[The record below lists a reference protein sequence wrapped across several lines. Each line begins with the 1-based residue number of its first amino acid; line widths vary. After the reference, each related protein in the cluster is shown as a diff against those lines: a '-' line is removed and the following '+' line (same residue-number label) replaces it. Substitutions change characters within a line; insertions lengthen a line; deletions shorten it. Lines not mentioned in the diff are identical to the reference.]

1 MTTQKW
7 RFPDNNYT
15 SENGLDTSDMEMFK
29 KDPVSSLAREIC
41 QNSIDA
47 AFGEKPVRVEFSL
60 FQVARGEVP
69 GVDDLAAQIDAC
81 YKYKKDSPK
90 EEPTLRELKKSIS
103 RDTITCLRVSDFNT
117 SGIFGVKVNKSGVPF
132 YDLTKGSGV
141 SNKGGS
147 SGGSKGI
154 GKFASFVVST
164 TNTVFYSTKA
174 NDGTSGFIG
183 ISKLRSA
190 PIPGKDENLL
200 TLGVGYYAETEKNLP
215 ILREL
220 HLDKGFVR
228 SENQYGTDVYI
239 IGFNNFKGWQ
249 YDIIAK
255 VLESFMVAV
264 MCGGLEV
271 IVDGIV
277 VNQNTVSSIIYAP
290 WRHEPSWGGGRG
302 RMSKIHI
309 KYMTDEALATVKANT
324 DAITG
329 KLIENPKSSSWL
341 KDFFPG
347 TLWVT
352 KKYEIEEFA
361 LRVPK
366 DDKDRETDI
375 YNSILLYEHLRH
387 LPLYVL
393 TDERFWCWI
402 NFEIGYEVALK
413 YMPVKKGSSVFKD
426 HWLLTQGKR
435 RGLFFGVLS
444 RCYFRVA
451 LSIDETLDDP
461 YELAKFVIENPLR
474 FRELTWRSFS
484 SEKMIVIG
492 TLKAEMR
499 VMGEYPQAEEN
510 TKHFAEIAKSLS
522 KLGSVMLLDCMTE
535 KDIEEYVYKK
545 YKRMIEEDLANRGL
559 FDKLK
564 DAVIKVFK

>member
-1 MTTQKW
+1 
-7 RFPDNNYT
+7 
-15 SENGLDTSDMEMFK
+15 
-29 KDPVSSLAREIC
+29 
-41 QNSIDA
+41 
-47 AFGEKPVRVEFSL
+47 
-60 FQVARGEVP
+60 
-69 GVDDLAAQIDAC
+69 
-81 YKYKKDSPK
+81 
-90 EEPTLRELKKSIS
+90 
-103 RDTITCLRVSDFNT
+103 
-117 SGIFGVKVNKSGVPF
+117 
-132 YDLTKGSGV
+132 
-141 SNKGGS
+141 
-147 SGGSKGI
+147 
-154 GKFASFVVST
+154 
-164 TNTVFYSTKA
+164 
-174 NDGTSGFIG
+174 
-183 ISKLRSA
+183 
-190 PIPGKDENLL
+190 
-200 TLGVGYYAETEKNLP
+200 
-215 ILREL
+215 
-220 HLDKGFVR
+220 
-228 SENQYGTDVYI
+228 
-239 IGFNNFKGWQ
+239 
-249 YDIIAK
+249 
-255 VLESFMVAV
+255 
-264 MCGGLEV
+264 
-271 IVDGIV
+271 
-277 VNQNTVSSIIYAP
+277 
-290 WRHEPSWGGGRG
+290 
-302 RMSKIHI
+302 MSKIHI

-387 LPLYVL
+387 LPLY
-393 TDERFWCWI
+393 
-402 NFEIGYEVALK
+402 LK

-444 RCYFRVA
+444 RCYFRVT